1 MKIKE
6 YKYYSYEI
14 INEEGILVAKS
25 KVKKDSD
32 ISSILE
38 LLDELDY
45 KIKIREE

>member
-25 KVKKDSD
+25 KVRKESD
-32 ISSILE
+32 ISSIVE